1 MAVRPSSKD
10 PALRLLF
17 VAADEAGVSDVVE
30 PFRAAGYEPQAGRAR
45 DAEELRAMLAAQTW
59 DAIICANG
67 IPGLSSLAA
76 LRQMQDTKL
85 DLPFLVLSA
94 TGEEKSAIR
103 AMKAGAHDCVARDRM
118 ERLVPAVE
126 REVREARHR
135 ADHRAALEML
145 RDSESHFR
153 ALASNL
159 PGMVFHLVRDADG
172 GLRFLF
178 VSEGCRVFGFKQ
190 PELLASAGRFLD
202 ALQADDRLALERTI
216 AESAAA
222 GSVLN
227 WEGRLRVR
235 GPGRWINLRS
245 VPQRDAAGLI
255 HWHGIVTD
263 ITRSKEIEAELRRS
277 REQLSELSSYLEG
290 AKEEERERIAR
301 DIHDELGSLL
311 VAIKIESSLLA
322 SKLPTTPAGLRDKA
336 QAIEALLD
344 QAMGTASRV
353 ARELRPGILKE
364 FGLPAAIECQVEDFA
379 QRTGIACRSQCDDDG
394 IELDERASLALFR
407 IVQETLTNVAKHAH
421 ASLVVVRL
429 RRDHGKITLEIRDN
443 GRGITDADM
452 TKPKSFGLRGVRE
465 RIHSLG
471 GEFTIM
477 GGEHGGT
484 HIVLRL
490 PEKQAAQAAAE
501 EEPQRTLF

>member
-443 GRGITDADM
+443 GRGIT
-452 TKPKSFGLRGVRE
+452 
-465 RIHSLG
+465 
-471 GEFTIM
+471 
-477 GGEHGGT
+477 
-484 HIVLRL
+484 
-490 PEKQAAQAAAE
+490 
-501 EEPQRTLF
+501 

>member
-202 ALQADDRLALERTI
+202 ALQADDR
-216 AESAAA
+216 
-222 GSVLN
+222 
-227 WEGRLRVR
+227 
-235 GPGRWINLRS
+235 
-245 VPQRDAAGLI
+245 
-255 HWHGIVTD
+255 
-263 ITRSKEIEAELRRS
+263 
-277 REQLSELSSYLEG
+277 
-290 AKEEERERIAR
+290 
-301 DIHDELGSLL
+301 
-311 VAIKIESSLLA
+311 
-322 SKLPTTPAGLRDKA
+322 
-336 QAIEALLD
+336 
-344 QAMGTASRV
+344 
-353 ARELRPGILKE
+353 
-364 FGLPAAIECQVEDFA
+364 
-379 QRTGIACRSQCDDDG
+379 
-394 IELDERASLALFR
+394 
-407 IVQETLTNVAKHAH
+407 
-421 ASLVVVRL
+421 
-429 RRDHGKITLEIRDN
+429 
-443 GRGITDADM
+443 
-452 TKPKSFGLRGVRE
+452 
-465 RIHSLG
+465 
-471 GEFTIM
+471 
-477 GGEHGGT
+477 
-484 HIVLRL
+484 
-490 PEKQAAQAAAE
+490 
-501 EEPQRTLF
+501 

>member
-1 MAVRPSSKD
+1 MVARPNTKD
-10 PALRLLF
+10 PTLRLLF
-17 VAADEAGVSDVVE
+17 VDVNDDGMPAVLE
-30 PFRAAGYEPQAGRAR
+30 RFRAAGYQPQARRVGHA
-45 DAEELRAMLAAQTW
+45 DELRHALNAQTW
-59 DAIICANG
+59 DAILCANG

-76 LRQMQDTKL
+76 LRAMQETKR
-85 DLPFLVLSA
+85 DLPFLILSA

-103 AMKAGAHDCVARDRM
+103 AMKAGAHDCLARDRL

-126 REVREARHR
+126 REVREARNR

-145 RDSESHFR
+145 RESEAHFR

-159 PGMVFHLVRDADG
+159 PGMVFHLVRDPDRS
-172 GLRFLF
+172 LRFLF
-178 VSEGCRVFGFKQ
+178 VSEGCRLFGFKQ
-190 PELLASAGRFLD
+190 PELLASAGRFLE
-202 ALQADDRLALERTI
+202 ALQAEDRGILERAI
-216 AESAAA
+216 AESADSGAA
-222 GSVLN
+222 LN
-227 WEGRLRVR
+227 WEGRLRAR
-235 GPGRWINLRS
+235 GVARWVNLRS
-245 VPQRDAAGLI
+245 LPQRDAAGLL
-255 HWHGIVTD
+255 HWHGIVSD

-311 VAIKIESSLLA
+311 VAVKIESSLLA
-322 SKLPTTPAGLRDKA
+322 AKLPDTSAGLRAKA
-336 QAIEALLD
+336 QAMEALLD

-379 QRTGIACRSQCDDDG
+379 QRTGISCRAQCDDDG

-429 RRDHGKITLEIRDN
+429 RRDQGKITLEIRDN

-452 TKPKSFGLRGVRE
+452 AKPKSFGLRGVRE

-471 GEFTIM
+471 GEFCIT

-484 HIVLRL
+484 HVVLRL
-490 PEKQAAQAAAE
+490 PEVSAVPAAVE
-501 EEPQRTLF
+501 EEPQRNLF